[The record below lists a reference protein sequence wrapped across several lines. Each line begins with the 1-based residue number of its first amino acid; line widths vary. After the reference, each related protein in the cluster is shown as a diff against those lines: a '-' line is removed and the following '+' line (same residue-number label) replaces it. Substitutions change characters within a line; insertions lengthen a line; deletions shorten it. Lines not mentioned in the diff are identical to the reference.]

1 MIINA
6 NTKIAALLKQHPD
19 ALEAIVSIS
28 PKFIK
33 LRNPFLRK
41 LMAGRTTIAMA
52 SRLGGCSIND
62 FFSKLQPLG
71 FEIDNETKEIIS
83 EKNPAPG
90 FLKNIGQE
98 NIIDLD
104 VRPVIGSGN
113 DPLAIILQKVKQL
126 QPSQVLRII
135 NTFEPTPLMHLLG
148 KQGFESYAE
157 TLGSELIHTYF
168 YKKNAAPIDLK
179 TEAVANSNDWDEIF
193 ERFKNKLV
201 TVDVR
206 HLEMP
211 LPMHTI
217 LEALNSLPAGKAL
230 YVYHKLIPVFL
241 LPELEER
248 KFSFRIKEVHAA
260 EVHLVIYK
268 D

>member
-1 MIINA
+1 MTINA
-6 NTKIAALLKQHPD
+6 NTKISALLKQHPD

-52 SRLGGCSIND
+52 SRLGGCSVND
-62 FFSKLQPLG
+62 FFSRLQPLG
-71 FEIDNETKEIIS
+71 FEIDSETKEIS
-83 EKNPAPG
+83 TEKNSAPD
-90 FLKNIGQE
+90 FLRNIGQK

-104 VRPVIGSGN
+104 VRPVIQSGK
-113 DPLAIILQKVKQL
+113 DPLTDILQKVKQL
-126 QPSQVLRII
+126 QPGQVLRII

-157 TLGSELIHTYF
+157 TIKPELIHTYF
-168 YKKNAAPIDLK
+168 YKKNADPIGLK
-179 TEAVANSNDWDEIF
+179 TEAVANSNDWDELLD
-193 ERFKNKLV
+193 RFKDKLV
-201 TVDVR
+201 TIDVR

-230 YVYHKLIPVFL
+230 FVYHKRIPVFL

-248 KFSFRIKEVHAA
+248 KFSFRIKEINAT
-260 EVHLVIYK
+260 EVHLLIYK